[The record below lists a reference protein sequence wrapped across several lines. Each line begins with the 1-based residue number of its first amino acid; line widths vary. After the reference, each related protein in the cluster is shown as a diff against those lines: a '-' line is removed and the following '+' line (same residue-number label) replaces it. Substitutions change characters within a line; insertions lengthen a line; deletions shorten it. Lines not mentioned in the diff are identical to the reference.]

1 MTEPARADMVKKAPS
16 NKPQKQGWKTFF
28 IVLAMLLWV
37 YSSMMASQYI
47 VGYIMIMM
55 LGAEAFLQPV
65 IMAVYSALTYVM
77 TMFLVVLVPAKIMAK
92 AKSQKKNA
100 APAREKRLIDWKT
113 LGLHKWP
120 TWTDIGL
127 APVGYVVYLLL
138 AGGLVA
144 LFSLFPWFNAGET
157 QSVGFSYYVTGID
170 RLIAFLTLVVIAPI
184 AEEVIFRG
192 WLYGQMREKLA
203 KQYSNTVSMILS
215 ILLVSV
221 LFGIVH
227 GQWNVGVNV
236 FALSIVLCGLREIT
250 GSIHAGILLHML
262 KNGIAFYLLFVMGIG

>member
-1 MTEPARADMVKKAPS
+1 MTELAGADMVEKAPS
-16 NKPQKQGWKTFF
+16 NKPQKQGWRTFF

-37 YSSMMASQYI
+37 YSSMIASQYI
-47 VGYIMIMM
+47 VGYTMM
-55 LGAEAFLQPV
+55 MLLGAEAFLQPV
-65 IMAVYSALTYVM
+65 IMAVYSALTYVI

-92 AKSQKKNA
+92 AKSQKKGTAQN
-100 APAREKRLIDWKT
+100 ERLVNWKT

-157 QSVGFSYYVTGID
+157 QSIGFSYYVTGVD

-192 WLYGQMREKLA
+192 WLYGQMRERLA
-203 KQYSNTVSMILS
+203 KQYSNRVSMIVS
-215 ILLVSV
+215 IFLVSV

-262 KNGIAFYLLFVMGIG
+262 KNGIAFFLLFVMGMG